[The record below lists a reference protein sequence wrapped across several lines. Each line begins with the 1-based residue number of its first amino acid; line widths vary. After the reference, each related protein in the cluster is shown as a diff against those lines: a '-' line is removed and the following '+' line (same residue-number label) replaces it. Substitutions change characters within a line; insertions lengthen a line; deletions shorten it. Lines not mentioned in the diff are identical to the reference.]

1 MLKKHERFVG
11 QFEAKAEE
19 SVWGSSNSIAA
30 VDVVDSPEFCEIFF
44 HSRVW
49 SSRWRVVKVNTC
61 MRERGSKEE
70 GRGWRIC
77 MWVLWQMQLLH
88 FSTCEWPSPLPTTR
102 PSVLTDECGIHNCHP
117 QIGKD
122 QLPYFTTFTLI
133 GIYPQADELLRIRVV
148 FINVHFLESVLHNL
162 HCMKWA

>member
-49 SSRWRVVKVNTC
+49 SSRWRVVKVNTWG
-61 MRERGSKEE
+61 REGARKEAGGGE
-70 GRGWRIC
+70 FAREYFDRC
-77 MWVLWQMQLLH
+77 SCCTFPHVSDLH
-88 FSTCEWPSPLPTTR
+88 PFQQPGPRS
-102 PSVLTDECGIHNCHP
+102 
-117 QIGKD
+117 
-122 QLPYFTTFTLI
+122 
-133 GIYPQADELLRIRVV
+133 
-148 FINVHFLESVLHNL
+148 
-162 HCMKWA
+162 

>member
-30 VDVVDSPEFCEIFF
+30 VDVVDSPEFCEILF
-44 HSRVW
+44 HSRGL
-49 SSRWRVVKVNTC
+49 VKSLEGSQGQHL
-61 MRERGSKEE
+61 RKRGSKEG

-77 MWVLWQMQLLH
+77 TWVLWQMQLLH